1 MPKNPDLSKYHEL
14 PHSRAYQRH
23 RFEEIQHGRTFVD
36 RHYYRVLIEAMVSD
50 LYDPK
55 RKQLKLLEEA
65 WSSLEISEANDFCE
79 S

>member
-1 MPKNPDLSKYHEL
+1 MPKNPDSSKYHEL
-14 PHSRAYQRH
+14 PHSRAYLRH

-36 RHYYRVLIEAMVSD
+36 RHYYRVLIEAIVSD

-65 WSSLEISEANDFCE
+65 WSSSEISAAHDLGEP
-79 S
+79 

>member
-1 MPKNPDLSKYHEL
+1 MPKNLDSSKYHEL
-14 PHSRAYQRH
+14 PHSRAYKRH
-23 RFEEIQHGRTFVD
+23 RFDEIQHGRTFVD

-65 WSSLEISEANDFCE
+65 RSASKISEANDFCK

>member
-1 MPKNPDLSKYHEL
+1 MGVL
-14 PHSRAYQRH
+14 
-23 RFEEIQHGRTFVD
+23 FVD
-36 RHYYRVLIEAMVSD
+36 QHYYRVLIEAMVSD

-65 WSSLEISEANDFCE
+65 WSSSEISEANDFCE